1 MTDPQAGRP
10 SLPIGVRLRFDE
22 VRDKHFLLYP
32 EGALGLND
40 TAVAVLE
47 LCDGVRTVDE
57 IATTLGERYGA
68 DVHEDVRSLLAAIA
82 ARGLVEHVD

>member
-1 MTDPQAGRP
+1 MSEPGPARP

-22 VRDKHFLLYP
+22 VRQKHFLLYP
-32 EGALGLND
+32 EGALGLNE

-57 IATTLGERYGA
+57 IAAVLGERYGA
-68 DVHEDVRSLLAAIA
+68 DVREDVRSLLEAIA
-82 ARGLVEHVD
+82 ARELVEHVG